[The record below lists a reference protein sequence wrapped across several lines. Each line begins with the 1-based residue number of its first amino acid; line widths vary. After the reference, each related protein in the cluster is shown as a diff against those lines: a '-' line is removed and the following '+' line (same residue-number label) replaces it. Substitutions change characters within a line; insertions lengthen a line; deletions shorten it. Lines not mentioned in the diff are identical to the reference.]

1 MLLPMTQAR
10 SLLVPANAHGVYH
23 CVSRCVRRA
32 WLCGQDPLT
41 GADHEHRRQWV
52 EDRLALLAELYA
64 VSIWAYAVMSNHLH
78 VVIEMHADVA
88 RDWGPDEV
96 AVRWLELY
104 PPEDG
109 QLTKARTR
117 ANWRLSDTDVR
128 TFRQRALAVSAMLL
142 PMTQARSL
150 LVPANA
156 HGVYH
161 CVSRCVRRAWL
172 CGRDPL
178 TGVDHEHRR
187 QWVEDRLAQLAD
199 LYAVSIWAY
208 AVMSNHLH
216 VVIEMHAD
224 VARDWDPDEVAV
236 RWLGLYPPEDGQ
248 FEEAKAQIV
257 ANDARLAVLRARL
270 CSLSWFMKSLS
281 EPIARRANVEDH
293 CKGRF
298 WEGRFRSQVL
308 LDETAVL
315 SAMTYVDLNPIRA
328 GMTAD
333 LEGSVHTSILK
344 HIRVIE
350 SGSLSESPR
359 RMAEGDSPRVS
370 ARDKCGPVLAPVL
383 GIRGLSVTALS
394 CTEYIELVDIT
405 GREWHP
411 TKRGRITGQPPV
423 VLRRMGMDASQWT
436 DRVRAVKPEQGF
448 SRVIGSEGALIDK
461 AAEIGQRWLRGL
473 GVARSLAN

>member
-10 SLLVPANAHGVYH
+10 SLLVPANAHG
-23 CVSRCVRRA
+23 
-32 WLCGQDPLT
+32 
-41 GADHEHRRQWV
+41 
-52 EDRLALLAELYA
+52 
-64 VSIWAYAVMSNHLH
+64 I
-78 VVIEMHADVA
+78 
-88 RDWGPDEV
+88 
-96 AVRWLELY
+96 
-104 PPEDG
+104 
-109 QLTKARTR
+109 
-117 ANWRLSDTDVR
+117 
-128 TFRQRALAVSAMLL
+128 
-142 PMTQARSL
+142 
-150 LVPANA
+150 
-156 HGVYH
+156 YH

-178 TGVDHEHRR
+178 TGADHEHRR

-224 VARDWDPDEVAV
+224 IARTWSPDEIAV

-248 FEEAKAQIV
+248 YEVAKAQIV
-257 ANDARLAVLRARL
+257 GNSDRLGVLRSRL

-328 GMTAD
+328 GMTAH

-344 HIRVIE
+344 RIRAVE
-350 SGSLSESPR
+350 SAAQSSSPTIASDVGR
-359 RMAEGDSPRVS
+359 AAGDL
-370 ARDKCGPVLAPVL
+370 AHTPVLAPVL

-394 CTEYIELVDIT
+394 TTDYIQLVDTT
-405 GREWHP
+405 GRQWHP
-411 TKRGRITGQPPV
+411 TKRGRISGKPPA
-423 VLRRMGMDASQWT
+423 VLERLGLDALQWT
-436 DRVRAVKPEQGF
+436 ERVRAVKPDQGF
-448 SRVIGSEGALIDK
+448 CRVIGSETALLDK
-461 AAEIGQRWLRGL
+461 AAEIGQRWLRGV